1 MALLDITVDQL
12 DSDLRIQDDAV
23 AYVESSTGIRKH
35 FRYMQDLAKVRV
47 GMQTS
52 PEYMFYDAG
61 TFTNFQWVDLN
72 AAEYTMTTGTAEA
85 GVYDALITAGLVE
98 LLDIPAADGDGR
110 LAIAVNA
117 DLVETVEIIED
128 SAGYDKIHLGLMSSN
143 KPDITFIEYT
153 DPVGQWRFNDGNVI
167 EGTGGLA
174 AAYMGDNNY
183 VLNAAAMTA
192 VRTAVLTLA

>member
-23 AYVESSTGIRKH
+23 AYVESSTDRKH
-35 FRYMQDLAKVRV
+35 FRYMQDLAKVRL

-72 AAEYTMTTGTAEA
+72 AAEYTMTAGTAEA
-85 GVYDALITAGLVE
+85 GVYDAMITAGLIE
-98 LLDIPAADGDGR
+98 LLDIPLAGGDGR

-128 SAGYDKIHLGLMSSN
+128 SAGYDKIHLGLLSSN

-153 DPVGQWRFNDGNVI
+153 DPVGQWRFHDGNVI
-167 EGTGGLA
+167 TDGTLA

>member
-23 AYVESSTGIRKH
+23 AYAESSTGIRKH

-98 LLDIPAADGDGR
+98 LLDIPAANGPGR

-174 AAYMGDNNY
+174 AAYQGDNNY

>member
-1 MALLDITVDQL
+1 MALQDIAVEQL
-12 DSDLRIQDDAV
+12 DSDLRLQLEAI
-23 AYVESSTGIRKH
+23 AYCESSTGIRKH
-35 FRYMQDLAKVRV
+35 FRYMQDLAKVRL

-52 PEYMFYDAG
+52 PEYMFYDNG

-72 AAEYTMTTGTAEA
+72 AAEYTMSTGTAEA
-85 GVYDALITAGLVE
+85 GVYDALVLAGLVE
-98 LLDIPAADGDGR
+98 LLDVPLAGGDGR

-128 SAGYDKIHLGLMSSN
+128 SAGYDKIHLGLKSSN

-153 DPVGQWRFNDGNVI
+153 DPVGQWRFHDGNVI
-167 EGTGGLA
+167 TDGTLA

-192 VRTAVLTLA
+192 VRTAVLTLT